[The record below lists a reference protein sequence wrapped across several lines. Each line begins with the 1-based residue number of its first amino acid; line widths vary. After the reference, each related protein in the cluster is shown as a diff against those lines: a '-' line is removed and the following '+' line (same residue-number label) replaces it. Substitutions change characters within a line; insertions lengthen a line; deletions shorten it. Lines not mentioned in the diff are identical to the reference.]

1 MKDPLEA
8 PESHGPSISL
18 RTVIAAALC
27 LYFALTATGCAPA
40 APPLQTSDPASQS
53 AS

>member
-1 MKDPLEA
+1 VKDPLEA

-27 LYFALTATGCAPA
+27 LYFALTAGGCTVA
-40 APPLQTSDPASQS
+40 ARAAQTSEPASQS